1 MDSSDGD
8 TSRADVRVGVAQRL
22 IDSNGRYPEVQR
34 LREHLVAAGIP
45 AERVQV
51 VGRDLTLAGPRSGR
65 WTTIDAASRAA
76 LPGLIVGALVG
87 WILRLTGL
95 VTSDVAP
102 GWVVFA
108 AALIGAV
115 IGAIV
120 GVLGRGLVAGRR
132 DAAQNFPMRVGRFGL
147 LVDADVADQAA
158 RLAGGPADG
167 TTAVNR

>member
-22 IDSNGRYPEVQR
+22 IDSTGRYPQVQR
-34 LREHLVAAGIP
+34 LREHLVAAGIS

-65 WTTIDAASRAA
+65 WTTIDAASRAT

-95 VTSDVAP
+95 VTSDVRTA
-102 GWVVFA
+102 GWCS
-108 AALIGAV
+108 
-115 IGAIV
+115 
-120 GVLGRGLVAGRR
+120 RPR
-132 DAAQNFPMRVGRFGL
+132 
-147 LVDADVADQAA
+147 
-158 RLAGGPADG
+158 
-167 TTAVNR
+167 

>member
-8 TSRADVRVGVAQRL
+8 TSRAGVRIGVAQRL
-22 IDSNGRYPEVQR
+22 IDSGGRYPEVQR
-34 LREHLVAAGIP
+34 LREQLVAAGIP

-51 VGRDLTLAGPRSGR
+51 VGRDLTPAGPRSGR

-76 LPGLIVGALVG
+76 LPGLIAGALVG

-108 AALIGAV
+108 AALIGTVVGAV
-115 IGAIV
+115 V
-120 GVLGRGLVAGRR
+120 GVLGRGVVAGRLDTPR
-132 DAAQNFPMRVGRFGL
+132 NSPMRVGWFGL
-147 LVDADVADQAA
+147 LVDADMADQAA
-158 RLAGGPADG
+158 RLADGPA
-167 TTAVNR
+167 ANR